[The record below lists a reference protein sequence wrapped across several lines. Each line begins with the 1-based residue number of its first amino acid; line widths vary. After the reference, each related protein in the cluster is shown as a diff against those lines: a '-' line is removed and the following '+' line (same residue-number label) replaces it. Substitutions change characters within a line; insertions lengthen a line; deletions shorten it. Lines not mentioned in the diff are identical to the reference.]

1 MMHHNLPHPFFLT
14 AMGAGVRGHRLSLPI
29 GASAAEAYAKADEA
43 TKRAKTAEAEQERL
57 RTRLREAGLEE

>member
-1 MMHHNLPHPFFLT
+1 MR
-14 AMGAGVRGHRLSLPI
+14 AGVRGHRLSLPI